1 MAQGENVEYTLSLRD
16 YFTGKL
22 KEAEGAAKG
31 FETTI
36 GGIGLAIAGAFSAAA
51 IGSFVSSSV
60 QAFSEAEKASA
71 QLTASLKSTGAE
83 SWVTKEALDA
93 QALALMRMSTF
104 DDDAITGA
112 QSLLLTFTNVRDAV
126 FEQAMPA
133 ITDLATKMGTD
144 LNSAAIQV
152 GKALNDP
159 IQGLTALRRVGV
171 SFSEQQQKM
180 IKDMQQAGDMAGA
193 QALILKE
200 LNKEF
205 GGSAQADAST
215 YAGQMA
221 ILRHEYMNVKEE
233 VGGMVAALLI
243 QLKPAIETVISGI
256 SGFVQMLKDGAPI
269 IKGVATTVGILG
281 TAWLLYQAPVALST
295 TLTAVM
301 TAAQW
306 ALNVAL
312 NANPIG
318 IVITAFAALAGALVY
333 AYNKSEAF
341 RGVVQGIWAV
351 MKGFFQFMMSVGGG
365 VYKILQGIFDPVH
378 NLDKLKEGINDIK
391 AAWKDFDPVGDFN
404 KGYEKGAK
412 QIIAQKSAGKTATP
426 AGAGAVMADPEAA
439 GTKAAKASSV
449 TGQKVYT
456 INITID
462 SLVKEFKVHTT
473 NITEGA
479 TKAKEIVA
487 QALMGAVNDSQIIA
501 ER

>member
-51 IGSFVSSSV
+51 IGTFVSSSV

-83 SWVTKEALDA
+83 SWITKEALDA

-144 LNSAAIQV
+144 LNSATMQV

-233 VGGMVAALLI
+233 VGMMVAKLLI
-243 QLKPAIETVISGI
+243 ELKPAIEKIINGL
-256 SGFVQMLKDGAPI
+256 GDFVKWLKDSEAGL
-269 IKGVATTVGILG
+269 KGVATFIGVATIAYGAYVIKGALATFTTQG
-281 TAWLLYQAPVALST
+281 LATAMWN
-295 TLTAVM
+295 LTAAM
-301 TAAQW
+301 A
-306 ALNVAL
+306 
-312 NANPIG
+312 ANPIG
-318 IVITAFAALAGALVY
+318 IVITAVAALAGAMVY
-333 AYNKSEAF
+333 AYNKSATF
-341 RGVVQGIWAV
+341 RGVIQGVWEV
-351 MKGFFQFMMSVGGG
+351 MKGFFRFIMATGSGAL
-365 VYKILQGIFDPVH
+365 KIIQGLLNPGRGF
-378 NLDKLKEGINDIK
+378 KGFKEGLTEIK
-391 AAWKDFDPVGDFN
+391 AAWKDFDPMGDFN
-404 KGYEKGAK
+404 KGYTRGSRELLDAFTKEE
-412 QIIAQKSAGKTATP
+412 KTAKPPGSPPDPDDPLKPTP
-426 AGAGAVMADPEAA
+426 
-439 GTKAAKASSV
+439 KASSV

-456 INITID
+456 INISID

-479 TKAKEIVA
+479 AKAKEIVA